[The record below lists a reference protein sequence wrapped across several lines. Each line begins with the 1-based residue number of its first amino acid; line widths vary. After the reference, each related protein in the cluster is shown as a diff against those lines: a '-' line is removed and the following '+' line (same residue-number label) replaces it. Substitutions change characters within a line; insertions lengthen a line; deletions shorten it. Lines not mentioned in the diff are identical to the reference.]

1 MAEINRFEIGGI
13 FYDCEDED
21 ARNEIASLQRRSRLN
36 YSQTESGGPLL
47 IQSTTP
53 IVIHT
58 ATKRVRV
65 YVYVPGPYDES
76 LTAARTMN
84 VWINGQFITQAG
96 GTSQYVGPWQ
106 MGNFDLWEGDVLSMS
121 KAAEGF
127 GANQVAWKVV
137 PYYE

>member
-21 ARNEIASLQRRSRLN
+21 ARNGIASLQRKSRLN
-36 YSQTESGGPLL
+36 YSEIESGGPLL
-47 IQSTTP
+47 IQTVAPT
-53 IVIHT
+53 VIYT
-58 ATKRVRV
+58 ATKHVRV
-65 YVYVPGPYDES
+65 YVYVPGPYDET

-84 VWINGQFITQAG
+84 VLINGQLITQAG

-106 MGNFDLWEGDVLSMS
+106 MGDFDLWEGDVLSMS
-121 KAAEGF
+121 KVAESF